1 MNRNLLIALTL
12 PSMMFYQSNAPI
24 LYSSE
29 KLIAQVKE
37 EQAMRTF
44 DLSDTGNTLIVS
56 NDRIEEKKEST
67 ASAEIVEPDQSTDHS
82 QGRENST
89 SGAKEN
95 TYSEQTETSK
105 TTGVLPKTNQKA
117 AEHKKNSSEVLET
130 IEQKISA
137 LPITVPSSDKNG
149 ERELVRMLASMSGTI
164 LYGTKMTETNRQDYI
179 IF

>member
-24 LYSSE
+24 IYSSE

-56 NDRIEEKKEST
+56 NDRIEEKRESA
-67 ASAEIVEPDQSTDHS
+67 ASTESGEPDQSTDHVRE
-82 QGRENST
+82 RENDSSETTEST
-89 SGAKEN
+89 H
-95 TYSEQTETSK
+95 SEKTETSK

-137 LPITVPSSDKNG
+137 LPFTNPPADKNG

-164 LYGTKMTETNRQDYI
+164 LYGTKMTETNRQEYI
-179 IF
+179 TF